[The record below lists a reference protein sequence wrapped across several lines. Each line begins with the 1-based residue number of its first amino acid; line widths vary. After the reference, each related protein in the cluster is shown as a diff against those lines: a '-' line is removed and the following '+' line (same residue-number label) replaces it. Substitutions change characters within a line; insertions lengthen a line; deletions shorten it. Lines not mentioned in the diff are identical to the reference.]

1 MKNLII
7 RSLSGAV
14 YVGLII
20 GSLFIHNAAFAFVL
34 LFFNI
39 VALYEFY
46 KFREQS
52 KGNIIRL
59 LILAVL
65 VFVLHHLVVSNIIDA
80 RWLWLIGLVPIGIAG
95 QTLFANQ
102 EMPEYKISYGLFG
115 LLYITLPLMLLNQLN
130 IQQSHGLSWIVLIV
144 LILVWVNDSFAY
156 LSGIIFGKH
165 KLFERISPK
174 KTWEGF
180 AGGVIATL
188 IVAWF
193 FYPKVGVDSRAL
205 WLILAALVAV
215 SSVIG
220 DFVESMF
227 KRSAGVKDSGKLIP
241 GHGGV
246 LDRIDSILFV
256 FPVVFIYLQLIK

>member
-1 MKNLII
+1 MKNII
-7 RSLSGAV
+7 VRSLSGAV

-20 GSLFIHNAAFAFVL
+20 GSIFLHKAAFAFVM
-34 LFFNI
+34 LFFNV

-52 KGNIIRL
+52 KDKTIRL

-65 VFVLHHLVVSNIIDA
+65 IFVLHHLVISDFLESK
-80 RWLWLIGLVPIGIAG
+80 WLWLIGIVPIVIASH
-95 QTLFANQ
+95 TLFTYQ
-102 EMPEYKISYGLFG
+102 KTPEYKISYALLG

-130 IQQSHGLSWIVLIV
+130 IQNSDGASPIVLV
-144 LILVWVNDSFAY
+144 GLILIWVNDSFAY
-156 LSGIIFGKH
+156 LTGMAIGKH

-188 IVAWF
+188 IAAWF
-193 FYPKVGVDSRAL
+193 FFSMVSFESRL
-205 WLILAALVAV
+205 QWIILAGLISVA
-215 SSVIG
+215 SVVG

-227 KRSAGVKDSGKLIP
+227 KRSAGVKDSGNMIP

-256 FPVVFIYLQLIK
+256 FPIVFIYLQLI